1 MELQIKLI
9 LAEHHAVVRQA
20 LRLLLERE
28 DDMQVLAEAGD
39 GETVLWLAK
48 SLKPDLVLMDISM
61 PGPSGIEVTRRLLAE
76 NPDIPV
82 LALSSHTDRQILQQ
96 MLAAGARGYMFKSSP
111 GDALLRGIRA
121 VAAGQRYLCPEATA
135 LIIDAPT
142 PGPDNAVGEVL
153 TQRERQILVLLAEG
167 RSAPDIARHLNIAGG
182 TVEVHRRNL
191 MRKLK
196 LHSIGELI
204 RYAIRKKLISV

>member
-1 MELQIKLI
+1 MIKLI
-9 LAEHHAVVRQA
+9 LAEDHAVVRQA
-20 LRLLLERE
+20 LKLMLERE
-28 DDMQVLAEAGD
+28 DDMQVLAEASD
-39 GETVLWLAK
+39 GQTVL
-48 SLKPDLVLMDISM
+48 SLVKNLTPDLVLMDISM
-61 PGPSGIEVTRRLLAE
+61 PGPSGIEVTHRLLAE
-76 NPDIPV
+76 NPQLKV

-111 GDALLRGIRA
+111 SDALLHGIRT
-121 VAAGQRYLCPEATA
+121 VAAGKRYLCPEAAA

-142 PGPDNAVGEVL
+142 PHPDNAVGEVL

-204 RYAIRKKLISV
+204 RYAIRQKLIPL